1 MLNITISLIKV
12 IFNLLPKLNSTVEK
26 GKENCY
32 FYSKYIVHNVYKQ
45 YSTLD
50 QRVNQSSAKQR
61 FRLQFSKTDKL
72 WFLPKMPLLANQT
85 LLGLFFH
92 KHNKPQLDILKTHL

>member
-32 FYSKYIVHNVYKQ
+32 FYSKYIVHNVHKQ

-72 WFLPKMPLLANQT
+72 WFLPKILANQT
-85 LLGLFFH
+85 LLGLFFL
-92 KHNKPQLDILKTHL
+92 KHNKPQLHILKTHL